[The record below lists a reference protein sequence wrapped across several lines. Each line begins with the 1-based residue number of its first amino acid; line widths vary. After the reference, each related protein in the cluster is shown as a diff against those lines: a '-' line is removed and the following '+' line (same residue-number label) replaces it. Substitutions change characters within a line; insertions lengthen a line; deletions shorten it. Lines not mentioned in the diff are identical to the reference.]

1 VPTPPDPAAADLA
14 GADLDALRARHPDA
28 WERVEGELLSAL
40 AAGRADD
47 VAAWLGG
54 VRAEAEHWR
63 RRIRASG
70 GNPAVEAG
78 GRPSLVRER
87 MARLA
92 LEKTALA
99 LAARQ
104 SRGTVRLGLWS
115 GSVVQRLLFARGLVR
130 KPASLAAF
138 RLLWPL
144 VPDRRLVMP
153 LLQARGVYCFYSR
166 ALVREMAALVAGRPC
181 LEVAAGDGTLSRFL
195 AAEGVAVTPTDDASW
210 SHVVEVPPEVERVE
224 AREALRRHAP
234 AAVVCSWPPAGNPF
248 ERAVLETPSV
258 ELYLVVTSRH
268 RFAAGDWRAYERQT
282 AFEWGEVP
290 RLSAMVLPPEA
301 DPQVLVFR
309 RRA

>member
-1 VPTPPDPAAADLA
+1 
-14 GADLDALRARHPDA
+14 
-28 WERVEGELLSAL
+28 VEGELLSAL

-63 RRIRASG
+63 RRIRSSG

-104 SRGTVRLGLWS
+104 SRGAVRLGLWS

-138 RLLWPL
+138 RLLWPM

-195 AAEGVAVTPTDDASW
+195 AAEGVAVTATDDASW

-234 AAVVCSWPPAGNPF
+234 RAVICSWPPPGNPF
-248 ERAVLETPSV
+248 ERTVLETPSV
-258 ELYLVVTSRH
+258 EIYLVVTSRH
-268 RFAAGDWRAYERQT
+268 RFAAGDWGAYERQT
-282 AFEWGEVP
+282 DFEWGEVP

-309 RRA
+309 RRG